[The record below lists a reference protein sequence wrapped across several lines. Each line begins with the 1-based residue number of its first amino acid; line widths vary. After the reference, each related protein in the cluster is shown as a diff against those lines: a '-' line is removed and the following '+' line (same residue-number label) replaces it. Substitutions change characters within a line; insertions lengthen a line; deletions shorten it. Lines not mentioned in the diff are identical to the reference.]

1 MKSKYAYELGFV
13 KLFAIF
19 TLAFFS
25 TPANAAEYEVAGHIS
40 TKMLTLDLKE
50 KVATKAACDLYVQR
64 FEYLADLKIINV
76 DLAEVVNCPLDNIAA
91 RKARLDWNMP
101 FNFSA
106 QKNIYLRVNG
116 LVLGTITINDQS
128 VLFKPRSK

>member
-1 MKSKYAYELGFV
+1 MKSIYAYELGFV

-19 TLAFFS
+19 TLSFFTS
-25 TPANAAEYEVAGHIS
+25 AANASEYEVVGHIS
-40 TKMLTLDLKE
+40 TKILTLDLKE

-64 FEYLADLKIINV
+64 FEYLADLKIINI
-76 DLAEVVNCPLDNIAA
+76 DLSEVVSCPLDNIAA
-91 RKARLDWNMP
+91 RKARLDWSMP

-106 QKNIYLRVNG
+106 QKNVYLRVNG

-128 VLFKPRSK
+128 VLFKPRGK